1 MRHGWRDAA
10 RLRALRGQ
18 GPLTAGEWRGLI
30 ARLGEGPRA
39 DGRAGFVFTHAP
51 AARLAD
57 WLCAHPAWREQV
69 AAHAAGPLADTVTCL
84 GRLCDLTEPEAWR
97 RDPLRAKP
105 WPRRHHARLRLD
117 QPDRPGDVRGVWEP
131 ARFHHALLLA
141 RAYLA
146 TRDDAYVQAFLRQI
160 DSFEHG
166 NPPYRSI
173 HWSVGMEVAIRAANL
188 IFALEFF
195 RGSPA
200 LDESR
205 REQLVRLLLVHG
217 AFIEHHIERHPLGFT
232 TNHTLADFTGLAVLG
247 RWLDG
252 TACGARWHDMAAAGM
267 QACLADQ
274 VLIGGAHAEGSL
286 PYERFA
292 LEACLTAVGCL
303 GEAGV
308 ARLRRPVMRMAA
320 HLHAVQLG
328 GELPFVGDG
337 DDSCFPPFGLM
348 PEGERDALDPEPA
361 LQVAALLFDE
371 PGLNTRRSAHEV
383 AYWLGAPLVN
393 ASGVAGATGATGA
406 EDDAGARTG
415 SRAGSRERSRG
426 LAAGKRPD
434 AEVSFWE
441 HRGVGGAR
449 FHAGAFEGLL
459 VSRGPGEGWLP
470 THGHNDLLSLSL
482 AVNGSPVLIDPGMGG
497 YANDRALRHRL
508 RATGA
513 HSTVQLDELEQSP
526 IRERATF
533 EGPHIV
539 PGGLDLFREAP
550 LRVCAW
556 HGGFRAR
563 SAQARTVSTRSVST
577 RPRENGAE
585 LPRRSWEGASGGYQH
600 TRRILFIRGQL
611 CIEDVV
617 FDPIFS
623 GDHAPDLERAA
634 RNELH
639 ATTLR
644 YRLAPGLRP
653 QLETRDGAGRSLPTG
668 HPQGDL
674 WHAGSGPRR
683 DRRWAACAVDVPG
696 GTLWFLLLRPLGGLW
711 QIESDVASRRYGEHI
726 DAPVL
731 VASLSAPLPHRW
743 LTVVQFRPNP

>member
-30 ARLGEGPRA
+30 AGLGESPRA
-39 DGRAGFVFTHAP
+39 DGRAGFVFPRPP

-57 WLCAHPAWREQV
+57 WLCAHPAWREQAV
-69 AAHAAGPLADTVTCL
+69 AQAAEPLADTVVCL
-84 GRLCDLTEPEAWR
+84 GRRCDLTEPEVWR
-97 RDPLRAKP
+97 RDPLRVKP
-105 WPRRHHARLRLD
+105 WPRRPHAQLRLD
-117 QPDRPGDVRGVWEP
+117 QPDRPGDVRGLWEP
-131 ARFHHALLLA
+131 ARFHHALLLG

-146 TRDDAYVQAFLRQI
+146 TRDDVYVQAFLRQVE
-160 DSFEHG
+160 SFERAS
-166 NPPYRSI
+166 PPYRSI
-173 HWSVGMEVAIRAANL
+173 HWSVGMEVAIRAANWA
-188 IFALEFF
+188 IALEFF
-195 RGSPA
+195 RGSAA

-205 REQLVRLLLVHG
+205 REHLLRLLLVHG
-217 AFIEHHIERHPLGFT
+217 VFLEHHIERHALGFT
-232 TNHTLADFTGLAVLG
+232 TNHTLADYAGLAVLG
-247 RWLDG
+247 RCFDG
-252 TACGARWHDMAAAGM
+252 TACGARWRDMSAAGM

-292 LEACLTAVGCL
+292 LETCLTAVGCL
-303 GEAGV
+303 GEAGA

-320 HLHAVQLG
+320 HLHAVQLAG
-328 GELPFVGDG
+328 ALPFVGDG
-337 DDSCFPPFGLM
+337 DDSCFPPFGLL
-348 PEGERDALDPEPA
+348 PEGERDPLDAEPA
-361 LQVAALLFDE
+361 LQVAALLLDE
-371 PGLNTRRSAHEV
+371 PELHTRREAHEA
-383 AYWLGAPLVN
+383 AYWLGAPL
-393 ASGVAGATGATGA
+393 T
-406 EDDAGARTG
+406 DAGGAKDGGT
-415 SRAGSRERSRG
+415 RESPRG
-426 LAAGKRPD
+426 PATGKRPD

-449 FHAGAFEGLL
+449 FHAGPFEGLL

-470 THGHNDLLSLSL
+470 THGHNDLLSLLL
-482 AVNGSPVLIDPGMGG
+482 AVNGAPVLIDPGMGG

-513 HSTVQLDELEQSP
+513 HSTVQLDGLEQSP

-550 LRVCAW
+550 LRICAW

-563 SAQARTVSTRSVST
+563 PARARPASA
-577 RPRENGAE
+577 RPRENGAD

-617 FDPIFS
+617 FDPIFA
-623 GDHAPDLERAA
+623 GDHSPDLERAA
-634 RNELH
+634 RSEH
-639 ATTLR
+639 HSTTLR

-653 QLETRDGAGRSLPTG
+653 QLETRDGAGHSLPAG
-668 HPQGDL
+668 LPQGDL
-674 WHAGSGPRR
+674 WHAGGGAPR
-683 DRRWAACAVDVPG
+683 DRSWAACAMDVPG
-696 GTLWFLLLRPLGGLW
+696 GTLWFLLLRPLDGLW

-726 DAPVL
+726 EAPVL
-731 VASLSAPLPHRW
+731 AASVSAPLPHRW
-743 LTVVQFRPNP
+743 LTVVQFRPSA